1 MYSLNK
7 MNSKKQLNEVFVID
21 DIIAAGLAIAVPVAI
36 KKVMNAISRREDYK
50 KWLNKPEIMMMDELV
65 KDDEWVKQVYNDIK
79 NDNDTIKAIK
89 TDPNYVNAKGK
100 KPLGTVA
107 NKQNTFDAE
116 MVAKWLDTPNAE
128 KALMNVFKK
137 KYPNIDPNSGKRDI
151 PGSVGNVTYP
161 MWKRDALNG
170 ANFRFVQSLHS
181 GNTINHLNKWAE
193 KNKLEKVDTKKQRSV
208 SPDEIEKQTKA
219 KDKLIKHAQT
229 KYADVRIKNPQTGND
244 IKITSALGYDKKHPV
259 FKAAVNR
266 IQQDKKAGSKPNIF

>member
-1 MYSLNK
+1 MGT
-7 MNSKKQLNEVFVID
+7 KQLNEIFGID
-21 DIIAAGLAIAVPVAI
+21 DAIAAGLAIAVPMAFKTI
-36 KKVMNAISRREDYK
+36 MNAISRREDYK

-79 NDNDTIKAIK
+79 NDNDTIKSIK
-89 TDPNYVNAKGK
+89 TDADYVNAKGK

-137 KYPNIDPNSGKRDI
+137 KYPNIDPTSGKRDI
-151 PGSVGNVTYP
+151 PGSVGNVTYK

-181 GNTINHLNKWAE
+181 GNTINHLNTWAE

-208 SPDEIEKQTKA
+208 SSDEIEKQTKA

>member
-1 MYSLNK
+1 
-7 MNSKKQLNEVFVID
+7 MNSKKQLNEIFGID
-21 DIIAAGLAIAVPVAI
+21 DAIAAGLAIAVPVAFRKI
-36 KKVMNAISRREDYK
+36 MGVIQTRNDYK

-89 TDPNYVNAKGK
+89 TDADYVNAKGK

-116 MVAKWLDTPNAE
+116 MVARWLDTPMAE

-161 MWKRDALNG
+161 MWKREALNG
-170 ANFRFVQSLHS
+170 ANNRFVQSLHS

-219 KDKLIKHAQT
+219 KDKLIKHAQN

-244 IKITSALGYDKKHPV
+244 IKITSALGYGKDHPV
-259 FKAAVNR
+259 FKTAELIKQNQEILNR
-266 IQQDKKAGSKPNIF
+266 LTNDKIT

>member
-21 DIIAAGLAIAVPVAI
+21 DLIAAGLTLAIPAIFTKVLGAI
-36 KKVMNAISRREDYK
+36 KDRNDYQRWLRR
-50 KWLNKPEIMMMDELV
+50 PEIMMMDELV

-89 TDPNYVNAKGK
+89 TDPDYVNAKGK

-116 MVAKWLDTPNAE
+116 MVRRWLDTPMAE

-151 PGSVGNVTYP
+151 PGSVGNVTYK
-161 MWKRDALNG
+161 MWKRDARYD

>member
-89 TDPNYVNAKGK
+89 THPDYVNAKGK
-100 KPLGTVA
+100 KPLGTA
-107 NKQNTFDAE
+107 AYKQNTYDAE
-116 MVAKWLDTPNAE
+116 MVKKWLKNPIAE
-128 KALMNVFKK
+128 KALENVFKK

-151 PGSVGNVTYP
+151 PGSVGNVTYE

>member
-21 DIIAAGLAIAVPVAI
+21 DLIAAGLTLAIPAIFTKVLGAI
-36 KKVMNAISRREDYK
+36 KDRNDYQRWLRR
-50 KWLNKPEIMMMDELV
+50 PEIMMMDELV

-89 TDPNYVNAKGK
+89 TDSDYVNAKGK

-116 MVAKWLDTPNAE
+116 MVGRWLDTPMAE

-137 KYPNIDPNSGKRDI
+137 KYPNIDPNSGKRDV
-151 PGSVGNVTYP
+151 PSSTGNITYK
-161 MWKRDALNG
+161 MWKRDVLNG
-170 ANFRFVQSLHS
+170 ANFRFVESLHS

-193 KNKLEKVDTKKQRSV
+193 KNKLEKVDTNKQRSV